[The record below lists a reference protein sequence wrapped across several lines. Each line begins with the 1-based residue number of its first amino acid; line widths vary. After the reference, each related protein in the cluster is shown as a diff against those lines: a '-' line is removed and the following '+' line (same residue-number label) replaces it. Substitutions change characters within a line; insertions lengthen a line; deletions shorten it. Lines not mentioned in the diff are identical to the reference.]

1 MDALE
6 GVPFMILEERHGE
19 FKENHAPQRMTLS
32 NALFAFCEEVE
43 RRSIEHLGV
52 RQHTPLWR
60 WVPFVYADRIM

>member
-1 MDALE
+1 M
-6 GVPFMILEERHGE
+6 GR